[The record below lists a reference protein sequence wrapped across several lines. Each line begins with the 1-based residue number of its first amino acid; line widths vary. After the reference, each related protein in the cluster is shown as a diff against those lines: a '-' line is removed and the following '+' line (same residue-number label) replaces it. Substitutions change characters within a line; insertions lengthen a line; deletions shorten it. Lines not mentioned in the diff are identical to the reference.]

1 MTYKL
6 IALDLD
12 GTLKT
17 SDNRISPKTRE
28 ALIECQKRGM
38 RVILASGRPTP
49 GLRHE
54 AEELELAKY
63 GGLLL
68 SFNGARV
75 YDITNDKVIYEK
87 VVDRQYALE
96 IYDRAKQYGLA
107 VMTYDGLNILTE
119 DDDDQYV
126 QVEQNINDMYIKHT
140 DAWKE
145 TLPESINKVL
155 LTGTPEYVASI
166 EQEFK
171 APYQDVL
178 SIYRSAPFFI
188 EVMAQN
194 IDKAASLE
202 KLCEYLGMTSEDM
215 IAFGD
220 GFNDISMI
228 KFAGLGVAMGN
239 AQDVVKEAANEI
251 TLSNDEDGIYETL
264 KRVIG
269 L

>member
-12 GTLKT
+12 GTLKNSQNKIT
-17 SDNRISPKTRE
+17 DKTKE
-28 ALIECQKRGM
+28 ALIECQKRGIK
-38 RVILASGRPTP
+38 VVLASGRPTP
-49 GLRHE
+49 GLRYE
-54 AEELELAKY
+54 AAELEIEKY
-63 GGLLL
+63 GGFIL
-68 SFNGARV
+68 SFNGGRV
-75 YDITNDKVIYEK
+75 NDLQNDKIIYEK
-87 VVDRQYALE
+87 AVEKKYADE

-107 VMTYDGLNILTE
+107 VMTYEGLNILTE
-119 DDDDQYV
+119 DDDDEYV
-126 QVEQNINDMYIKHT
+126 NVESRICDLHIQHT
-140 DAWKE
+140 DDWKKE
-145 TLPESINKVL
+145 TTCTINKVL
-155 LTGTPEYVASI
+155 LTGKPEYVAQI
-166 EQEFK
+166 EAEFK
-171 APYQDVL
+171 APYEGVL
-178 SIYRSAPFFI
+178 SIYRSAPYFI

-202 KLCEYLGMTSEDM
+202 KLCEYMGITREEM

-239 AQDVVKEAANEI
+239 AQDVVKEAADEI

-264 KRVIG
+264 KRVVG

>member
-1 MTYKL
+1 MEYKL

-17 SDNRISPKTRE
+17 SDNRISDKTRE

-38 RVILASGRPTP
+38 KVILASGRPTP

-54 AEELELAKY
+54 AEELQLAKY
-63 GGLLL
+63 GGYLL

-75 YDITNDKVIYEK
+75 YDIQNDKVIYEK
-87 VVDRQYALE
+87 VVEKKYADE

-107 VMTYDGLNILTE
+107 VMTYEGLNILTE
-119 DDDDQYV
+119 DDDDEYV
-126 QVEQNINDMYIKHT
+126 QVEKSINDIYIKHT
-140 DAWKE
+140 DDWK
-145 TLPESINKVL
+145 SSFDGNINKVL
-155 LTGTPEYVASI
+155 LTGKPEYVASI

-171 APYQDVL
+171 APYENCL

-194 IDKAASLE
+194 VDKAASLQ
-202 KLCEYLGMTSEDM
+202 KLCEYLGLTNENM

-264 KRVIG
+264 KRVVG

>member
-1 MTYKL
+1 MHLLHEILVTVVDFSVL
-6 IALDLD
+6 LFESFGI
-12 GTLKT
+12 
-17 SDNRISPKTRE
+17 I
-28 ALIECQKRGM
+28 
-38 RVILASGRPTP
+38 VIL
-49 GLRHE
+49 
-54 AEELELAKY
+54 LATIK
-63 GGLLL
+63 
-68 SFNGARV
+68 A
-75 YDITNDKVIYEK
+75 
-87 VVDRQYALE
+87 VVDYARH
-96 IYDRAKQYGLA
+96 D
-107 VMTYDGLNILTE
+107 
-119 DDDDQYV
+119 
-126 QVEQNINDMYIKHT
+126 
-140 DAWKE
+140 
-145 TLPESINKVL
+145 
-155 LTGTPEYVASI
+155 I

-251 TLSNDEDGIYETL
+251 TLSNDEEGIYETL
-264 KRVIG
+264 KRVVG

>member
-1 MTYKL
+1 MDYKL

-17 SDNRISPKTRE
+17 SDNRISEKTRE

-75 YDITNDKVIYEK
+75 YDIQNDKVIYEK
-87 VVDRQYALE
+87 VVEKKYADE

-119 DDDDQYV
+119 DDDDQ
-126 QVEQNINDMYIKHT
+126 
-140 DAWKE
+140 
-145 TLPESINKVL
+145 
-155 LTGTPEYVASI
+155 
-166 EQEFK
+166 
-171 APYQDVL
+171 
-178 SIYRSAPFFI
+178 
-188 EVMAQN
+188 
-194 IDKAASLE
+194 
-202 KLCEYLGMTSEDM
+202 
-215 IAFGD
+215 
-220 GFNDISMI
+220 
-228 KFAGLGVAMGN
+228 
-239 AQDVVKEAANEI
+239 
-251 TLSNDEDGIYETL
+251 
-264 KRVIG
+264 
-269 L
+269 

>member
-1 MTYKL
+1 MDYKL

-17 SDNRISPKTRE
+17 SDNRISEKTKE
-28 ALIECQKRGM
+28 TLIECQKRGM

-75 YDITNDKVIYEK
+75 YDIQNDKVIYEK
-87 VVDRQYALE
+87 VVEKKYADE

-107 VMTYDGLNILTE
+107 VMTYDGLDILTE

-126 QVEQNINDMYIKHT
+126 QVEKNINDMYIKHT
-140 DAWKE
+140 DDWKSAFE
-145 TLPESINKVL
+145 GNINKVL
-155 LTGTPEYVASI
+155 LTGEPEYVASI

-171 APYQDVL
+171 APYEHCL

-202 KLCEYLGMTSEDM
+202 KLCEYLGMTNKDM

-228 KFAGLGVAMGN
+228 KFAGLGVAMAN
-239 AQDVVKEAANEI
+239 AQPVVKEAADEI
-251 TLSNDEDGIYETL
+251 TLSNDEDGIAETL
-264 KRVIG
+264 KRVVG

>member
-1 MTYKL
+1 MNYKL

-17 SDNRISPKTRE
+17 TDNRISEKTRE
-28 ALIECQKRGM
+28 ALIECQKKGM

-54 AEELELAKY
+54 AAELELEKH
-63 GGLLL
+63 GGILL

-75 YDITNDKVIYEK
+75 YDIQNDTVIYEK
-87 VVDRQYALE
+87 VVEKKYADE

-107 VMTYDGLNILTE
+107 VMTYEGLNILTE
-119 DDDDQYV
+119 DDDDKYV
-126 QVEQNINDMYIKHT
+126 QVEKNINDIYIKHV

-145 TLPESINKVL
+145 SFDGGINKVL
-155 LTGTPEYVASI
+155 LTGEPEYVAKI

-171 APYQDVL
+171 APYEDKL

-194 IDKAASLE
+194 IDKAASLQ
-202 KLCEYLGMTSEDM
+202 KLCEYLGVTKDEM

-239 AQDVVKEAANEI
+239 AQDVVKEAADKI
-251 TLSNDEDGIYETL
+251 TASNDEDGIYVTL
-264 KRVIG
+264 KELG
-269 L
+269 LV